1 MTGERITI
9 KDRQSL
15 LDMAVK
21 NGGSIETAMA
31 IAEANGINITDVL
44 EDGQELEIPEAM
56 PSADSRTAG
65 KYDVLRLEP
74 ATELSGEDMAACPY
88 GGINYMGIEIDF
100 EVS

>member
-1 MTGERITI
+1 MRITV

-15 LDMAVK
+15 LDLAVK

-31 IAEANGINITDVL
+31 IAEANGINITDEL
-44 EDGQELEIPEAM
+44 TDGQELEIPEPLM
-56 PSADSRTAG
+56 NADGRTAG
-65 KYDVLRLEP
+65 RYATLGLEP
-74 ATELSGEDMAACPY
+74 ATELSAEDMAACPY

>member
-1 MTGERITI
+1 MKTTV

-21 NGGSIETAMA
+21 NGGSIETAIA
-31 IAEANGINITDVL
+31 IAEANGINITDEL
-44 EDGQELEIPEAM
+44 ADGQELDIPEPLLNAE
-56 PSADSRTAG
+56 ARTAG
-65 KYDVLRLEP
+65 RYATLGLEP
-74 ATELSGEDMAACPY
+74 ATELSAEDMAACPY

>member
-1 MTGERITI
+1 MKTTV

-21 NGGSIETAMA
+21 QGGSIETAMA
-31 IAEANGINITDVL
+31 IAEANGINITDEL
-44 EDGQELEIPEAM
+44 ADGQELEIPEPLMNAEARTSGR
-56 PSADSRTAG
+56 SATLG
-65 KYDVLRLEP
+65 LEP
-74 ATELSGEDMAACPY
+74 ATELSAEDIAACQY